1 MTRKTRTHL
10 LGGSGDGTENVT
22 PMQFMTKE
30 EVGRNLYRLM
40 IGKNMTQA
48 DLARGAKLSRTSI
61 SEYIKGRALP
71 TQLSLEKLARVLGV
85 KSEQIMPNHVA
96 SAISED
102 SPEFEFKASSAD
114 PSFGRLKID
123 RLVSFETGMKI
134 GQLLAE
140 DAANRE

>member
-1 MTRKTRTHL
+1 MSRKSRTHL
-10 LGGSGDGTENVT
+10 LGGSGEGTDNVV

-40 IGKNMTQA
+40 LARGLSQA

-61 SEYIKGRALP
+61 SEYIRGRALP
-71 TQLSLEKLARVLGV
+71 SQLSLENLARVLGV

-96 SAISED
+96 AAISDD
-102 SPEFEFKASSAD
+102 SPEFEFKASQAD

-140 DAANRE
+140 DAANRN